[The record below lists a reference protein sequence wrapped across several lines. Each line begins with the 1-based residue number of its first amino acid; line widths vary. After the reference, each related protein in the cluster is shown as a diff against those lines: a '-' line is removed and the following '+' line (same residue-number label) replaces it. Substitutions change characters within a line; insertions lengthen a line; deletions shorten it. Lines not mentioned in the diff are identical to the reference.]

1 MDIPTL
7 VNNLRATFDAGRTRP
22 VEWRTAQLRAMRRM
36 LVENESEVFAAIAED
51 MGRPQ
56 LEAWY
61 TEIGLVVTEIDHA
74 LANLNSWV
82 RDRKVSSI
90 MANFPSSS
98 WVQPDPL
105 GVVLIIAPWNYPI
118 QLLLL
123 PLIPAIAAGNCAV
136 LKPSEIS
143 GASSRLIA
151 RLVPQYLDTSTIAVV
166 EGAVPET
173 TELLQ
178 QRYDHI
184 FYTGGPQV
192 GRIVMSAAVPN
203 LTPVTLELGG
213 KSPCYVAA
221 DADLKVAARRICW
234 GKFVN
239 AGQTC
244 VAPDHV
250 LVDRSVMEPLLR
262 HMATSIREFFGEEP
276 RHSPDFGRV
285 INERHHARLTA
296 LLDGANV
303 VIGGQHDVEE
313 RYIAPTILRDVDP
326 DSPVMQEEIFGPI
339 LPVLPVDSTSAA
351 ISFIN
356 NRPRPLALY
365 IFSDSEQTQQ
375 QVLRGTTSGGVCVND
390 VLSHAGVPELPFGG
404 VGNSG
409 MGAYHGRYGF
419 DAMSHSKAVVR
430 RSTAVDVKLR
440 YAPYK
445 GKLKWLK
452 MAF

>member
-203 LTPVTLELGG
+203 LTPVTL
-213 KSPCYVAA
+213 
-221 DADLKVAARRICW
+221 
-234 GKFVN
+234 
-239 AGQTC
+239 
-244 VAPDHV
+244 
-250 LVDRSVMEPLLR
+250 
-262 HMATSIREFFGEEP
+262 
-276 RHSPDFGRV
+276 
-285 INERHHARLTA
+285 
-296 LLDGANV
+296 
-303 VIGGQHDVEE
+303 
-313 RYIAPTILRDVDP
+313 
-326 DSPVMQEEIFGPI
+326 
-339 LPVLPVDSTSAA
+339 
-351 ISFIN
+351 
-356 NRPRPLALY
+356 
-365 IFSDSEQTQQ
+365 
-375 QVLRGTTSGGVCVND
+375 
-390 VLSHAGVPELPFGG
+390 
-404 VGNSG
+404 
-409 MGAYHGRYGF
+409 
-419 DAMSHSKAVVR
+419 
-430 RSTAVDVKLR
+430 
-440 YAPYK
+440 
-445 GKLKWLK
+445 
-452 MAF
+452 